1 MGKLVLM
8 ENLMR
13 HTAMKAYKRIN
24 ALAMK
29 KIKPAGILFTFS
41 CSQVVTEEL
50 FYHTIV
56 SAGIESGREIRVLHK
71 LSQGP
76 DHPVSLFHPEGSYL
90 KGMVLEIG

>member
-1 MGKLVLM
+1 MFWPCK
-8 ENLMR
+8 NQIR
-13 HTAMKAYKRIN
+13 RIS
-24 ALAMK
+24 
-29 KIKPAGILFTFS
+29 IDFS

-56 SAGIESGREIRVLHK
+56 AAGIESQRTIRVIRK

-90 KGMVLEIG
+90 KGLVLEVI